1 MKSQINHWLPL
12 VLCLWVSASRAEAI
26 GLDEAVISA
35 LARDPALISMKH
47 TTAALATMPDRIAA
61 LPDPVLSINAMN
73 LPVDTF
79 DLDQE
84 PMSQL
89 QVQLSQGVPYP
100 GKRGLKKEIAEL
112 AVHTSSLQ
120 QAEYR
125 GALIARVRTAWWDL
139 LVAGKTLA
147 IIRRNERLLSDFI
160 EVAGAKYSVGN
171 GLQQDVL
178 LAQLELTRLQE
189 RAADAMGGYSRHEA
203 SLAGLI
209 GRSPGGGITIDEES
223 LDNTLPGLGP
233 LSTLVSKAIE
243 SRKLIEVRRQQVRA
257 AELQID
263 LAEKNRLP
271 DFRFGLGY
279 GLRQDGD
286 MPAQDRPDFVS
297 VMFSMNLP
305 LYSKQK
311 QDRLVEQRLAEHT
324 RETALL
330 DDALWNMRSDIG
342 QLASDYLAAKEQVEI
357 TKMKIIPLAEQTVDS
372 MLAGYQVNK
381 VDFLNLINGQVM
393 LYNAR
398 INYWHT
404 LGRAKRAL
412 AMLAASVGEESL
424 YE

>member
-1 MKSQINHWLPL
+1 M
-12 VLCLWVSASRAEAI
+12 
-26 GLDEAVISA
+26 
-35 LARDPALISMKH
+35 
-47 TTAALATMPDRIAA
+47 
-61 LPDPVLSINAMN
+61 
-73 LPVDTF
+73 
-79 DLDQE
+79 
-84 PMSQL
+84 
-89 QVQLSQGVPYP
+89 
-100 GKRGLKKEIAEL
+100 
-112 AVHTSSLQ
+112 
-120 QAEYR
+120 
-125 GALIARVRTAWWDL
+125 
-139 LVAGKTLA
+139 
-147 IIRRNERLLSDFI
+147 
-160 EVAGAKYSVGN
+160 
-171 GLQQDVL
+171 
-178 LAQLELTRLQE
+178 
-189 RAADAMGGYSRHEA
+189 
-203 SLAGLI
+203 
-209 GRSPGGGITIDEES
+209 
-223 LDNTLPGLGP
+223 
-233 LSTLVSKAIE
+233 
-243 SRKLIEVRRQQVRA
+243 LIEVRRQQVRA